1 MAEGR
6 GLSYRRAMFS
16 HEDMIASLSVE
27 MIDELLYRGAPL
39 QMGLPRIY
47 GGQILG
53 QSLAAAML
61 TVEDDGEVPRR
72 PHSFHAYFLR
82 PGDTSRDVIFDVDPI
97 RDGRS
102 FTTRRVVAKQK
113 GRAIFNA
120 SMSFQKLES
129 GVSHQIDLPGHVPL
143 PEDLPRES
151 VAEGQQLVA
160 MGMDT
165 EQIRRILL
173 TFGDDVLDIRTPYPG
188 LRLAAAASPQTE
200 YGYWFRFKQAIP
212 DDPVIHRALLAF
224 ISDRSLM
231 LTAMIANGVT
241 FLTHEVMGAS
251 LDHAMWFHDE
261 IRLDQWL
268 YYHIDSPRSARARG
282 LNRGSFYTRDGVLI
296 ASTAQ
301 EGLMRVGAER
311 ERDEV
316 AGGPVV
322 RKTR

>member
-1 MAEGR
+1 
-6 GLSYRRAMFS
+6 MFT
-16 HEDMIASLSVE
+16 HDDMIASLSVE
-27 MIDELLYRGAPL
+27 MIDDLLYRGAPL

-61 TVEDDGEVPRR
+61 SVEPDRR
-72 PHSFHAYFLR
+72 PHSLHAYFLR
-82 PGDTSRDVIFDVDPI
+82 PGDITRDVIFDVDPI

-102 FTTRRVVAKQK
+102 FTTRRVVAKQR

-120 SMSFQKLES
+120 SISFQKVEEGL
-129 GVSHQIDLPGHVPL
+129 SHQIDLPAHIPR
-143 PEDLPRES
+143 PEDLPREQ
-151 VAEGQQLVA
+151 VAEARQLEA
-160 MGMDT
+160 FGLDA
-165 EQIRRILL
+165 EQVRRILL
-173 TFGDDVLDIRTPYPG
+173 TFGEDVLDIRTPYPG
-188 LRLAAAASPQTE
+188 LRLDVPEDGAQSE
-200 YGYWFRFKQAIP
+200 YGYWFRFQQPIP

-231 LTAMIANGVT
+231 LTALIANGVT

-261 IRLDQWL
+261 IRVDQWL
-268 YYHIDSPRSARARG
+268 YYHVDSPRAARARG

-301 EGLMRVGAER
+301 EGLMRVGAR
-311 ERDEV
+311 R
-316 AGGPVV
+316 ARP
-322 RKTR
+322 